1 MMRLAVGVLLVVLAG
16 AVLAPVLTPYDRT
29 GDTASSTGER
39 LANRHLP
46 PSLAHPL
53 GTDELGRDVL
63 ARTLHGAQVSLGIG
77 LAARLL
83 AVFLGGA
90 IGALAG
96 YAGGRIEFVLTRIM
110 EIFLAFPSLILAI
123 AVGAALGP
131 GWASVVIAI
140 VAVSWVDVAVLV
152 RAVAA
157 GVARRDFVAAA
168 RALGDSPARILV
180 RHILPNCMPAIVV
193 SFTFGIASAVM
204 VEASLSYLGLGGAGG
219 TGLPSW
225 GWMIAT
231 GEYHLASAP
240 WAVLGPGAALAL
252 TVFAWNALGDAL
264 RDRLDVKA
272 DLA

>member
-1 MMRLAVGVLLVVLAG
+1 MMKLAV
-16 AVLAPVLTPYDRT
+16 AVLAAVLLGTAAAPLLTPFDRT
-29 GDTASSTGER
+29 GDTAAETGER
-39 LANRHLP
+39 LAKRHLP

-53 GTDELGRDVL
+53 GTDELGRDVF
-63 ARTLHGAQVSLGIG
+63 ARTLYGARVSLGIG
-77 LAARLL
+77 LVARLL
-83 AVFLGGA
+83 AVVVGGLV
-90 IGALAG
+90 GALAG

-110 EIFLAFPSLILAI
+110 EIVLAFPSLILAI
-123 AVGAALGP
+123 AIGAALGP
-131 GWASVVIAI
+131 GWTSVVIAI

-168 RALGDSPARILV
+168 HAMGDSPARILW
-180 RHILPNCMPAIVV
+180 RHILPNCLPAIIV

-219 TGLPSW
+219 GMPSW

-231 GEYHLASAP
+231 GEYHLAAAP

>member
-1 MMRLAVGVLLVVLAG
+1 MKPALLILAFVFIATVAASLF
-16 AVLAPVLTPYDRT
+16 TPYDVS
-29 GDTASSTGER
+29 GDTAALTGER
-39 LANRHLP
+39 LQNRHLP
-46 PSLAHPL
+46 PSWSHPL
-53 GTDELGRDVL
+53 GTDELGRDVF
-63 ARTLHGAQVSLGIG
+63 ARTLYGARVSLGIG
-77 LAARLL
+77 ILARIL
-83 AVFLGGA
+83 AVLVGGA
-90 IGALAG
+90 IGAIAG
-96 YAGGRIEFVLTRIM
+96 YAGGRIDFALTRIM

-123 AVGAALGP
+123 AIGAALGA
-131 GWASVVIAI
+131 GWTSVVLAI
-140 VAVSWVDVAVLV
+140 VIVSWVDVAVLV

-157 GVARRDFVAAA
+157 GVAQRDFVAAA
-168 RALGDSPARILV
+168 RAMGDSPARILV
-180 RHILPNCMPAIVV
+180 RHILPNCLPAIVV

-231 GEYHLASAP
+231 AEYHLATAP

-252 TVFAWNALGDAL
+252 TVFAWNLLGDAL